1 MKEVDYMTQIPVW
14 QKILLTPDEATELF
28 GLSAQFFRVAG
39 ALTKNGQYD
48 LPCCWMGSHLK
59 INRPKLEKWLE
70 DKSDGITDFKTSYLL
85 EKIKE
90 NTPRRGRKRK
100 ER

>member
-1 MKEVDYMTQIPVW
+1 MMELEVNIPIW
-14 QKILLTPDEATELF
+14 RKILLTPDEANELF
-28 GLSAQFFRVAG
+28 GLPAQFFRVAG
-39 ALTKNGQYD
+39 TLTKRGQYD
-48 LPCCWMGSHLK
+48 LPCCWIGSHLK

-70 DKSDGITDFKTSYLL
+70 DKSDGITDFKTSHLL